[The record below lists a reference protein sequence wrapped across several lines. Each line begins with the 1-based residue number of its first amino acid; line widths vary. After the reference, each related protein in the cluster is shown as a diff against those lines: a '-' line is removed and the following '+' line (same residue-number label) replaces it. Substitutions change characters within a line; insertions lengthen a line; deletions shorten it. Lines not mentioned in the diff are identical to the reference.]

1 MHIQCPKT
9 KQGSTEKRKQK
20 CNSILGGY
28 RPDLLTYI
36 RGGDHTLLNTSRR
49 TSKLY
54 NRAFLYKAA
63 AAVARRCDAS
73 ALCPFNLRHGVLYIL
88 EKSAISVYCNQKS
101 LIKNANHNLQE
112 TGTQCWVKKKLR
124 SCGYI
129 PLGARPTN
137 STKIRISVECFFN
150 I

>member
-101 LIKNANHNLQE
+101 LTKNANQNPMLGE
-112 TGTQCWVKKKLR
+112 KKIR
-124 SCGYI
+124 SCCSI

-137 STKIRISVECFFN
+137 VIKIRISVECFFN